1 MSETKDLDLAA
12 IQDQADEKEIL
23 SLGLTA
29 PRITAD
35 QIDALMAGV
44 SFHSYV
50 VPGTTT
56 TIAVGTAAN
65 GFTLAIG
72 TSACADP
79 ANFNAELGAR
89 YAVRDAA
96 AKSRDKLWEL
106 EGWRLKCS
114 LSQVA

>member
-29 PRITAD
+29 PRVTAD

-44 SFHSYV
+44 SFHTYV

-56 TIAVGTAAN
+56 TIAIGTAAN
-65 GFTLAIG
+65 GFTLAVG
-72 TSACADP
+72 MSGCADP